1 MKPLQKS
8 CMNFVI
14 NFFQVHCLEVY
25 LVERVP
31 IFKNIK
37 NSQNILIF
45 RVFFSKL
52 RLSKFV
58 ITHLLDFLTKTNLP
72 LNFLLT
78 LEKCRIVINVPLHM
92 GWGLLLGVVLFVCL
106 FVLIQ
111 GSHKYLI
118 CYESDVLSYLSKVVL
133 VLPNLKHEFNNQLEQ

>member
-14 NFFQVHCLEVY
+14 NLFYVHCLKVY

-37 NSQNILIF
+37 NSENILIF
-45 RVFFSKL
+45 RGFFSKL
-52 RLSKFV
+52 RLSNFV

-106 FVLIQ
+106 F
-111 GSHKYLI
+111 
-118 CYESDVLSYLSKVVL
+118 
-133 VLPNLKHEFNNQLEQ
+133 